1 MAFKQRQYKT
11 TKNMLK
17 QLIYHVYSFNT
28 FSLSEEIKD
37 KSIAIIQKQ
46 IIKKNYYSMMGV
58 LQNFNINLKRLLWNG
73 FGEF

>member
-1 MAFKQRQYKT
+1 MAFKQRQYTT

-58 LQNFNINLKRLLWNG
+58 LQNFNINLKRLSWNG